1 VEFVG
6 FLILFG
12 VVAWVVGTAFNAG
25 KREGSRKAY
34 GVGFAR
40 GRRAGA
46 RGQTGCLLVLLMA
59 FVTTAIAVTIR
70 RPPELSQWVSAFPKS
85 RLQEHGQ

>member
-1 VEFVG
+1 MEFVG
-6 FLILFG
+6 FLILLG
-12 VVAWVVGTAFNAG
+12 VVAWVVGAAFKAG

-46 RGQTGCLLVLLMA
+46 KSGCLLVLLLAFLMA
-59 FVTTAIAVTIR
+59 AVAVTREDIMNKPR
-70 RPPELSQWVSAFPKS
+70 TFLFGAWWPSQPA
-85 RLQEHGQ
+85 